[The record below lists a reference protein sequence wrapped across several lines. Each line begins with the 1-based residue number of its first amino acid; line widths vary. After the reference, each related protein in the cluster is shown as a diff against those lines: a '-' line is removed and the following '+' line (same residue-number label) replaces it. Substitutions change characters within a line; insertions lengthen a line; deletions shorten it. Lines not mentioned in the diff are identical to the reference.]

1 MKTPEFIHAE
11 YISDEAVQAVLDVYN
26 KEQSRIIPGHS
37 GQKGTVL
44 HNTKE
49 SLDLG
54 LLIDERHKLPI
65 YLKQLHDI
73 IDNYMRKYPIL
84 ALHQEF
90 GYVDGFNI
98 QYYRPKQGYYKL
110 HTERMSI
117 NEGHRFLVW
126 MTYLTDTK
134 NAGTHFEYLNW
145 SSECKKGL
153 TLIWPTDFPF
163 THRGVISE
171 TEDKMIITG
180 WLGFRKKEDE

>member
-1 MKTPEFIHAE
+1 MKIPKFIHAE
-11 YISDEAVQAVLDVYN
+11 YINNEAVQEVLDVYN
-26 KEQSRIIPGHS
+26 KEQKRIIPGMS
-37 GQKGTVL
+37 GETGLTNTVA
-44 HNTKE
+44 KE

-54 LLIDERHKLPI
+54 VLIDERHKLPI
-65 YLKQLHDI
+65 YLKKLHDI

>member
-1 MKTPEFIHAE
+1 
-11 YISDEAVQAVLDVYN
+11 
-26 KEQSRIIPGHS
+26 
-37 GQKGTVL
+37 
-44 HNTKE
+44 
-49 SLDLG
+49 
-54 LLIDERHKLPI
+54 
-65 YLKQLHDI
+65 
-73 IDNYMRKYPIL
+73 MRKYPIL

>member
-11 YISDEAVQAVLDVYN
+11 YTSEEAVQECLDLYR
-26 KEQSRIIPGHS
+26 KEQNRIIPGWS
-37 GQKGTVL
+37 GEVGQT
-44 HNTKE
+44 NARAKE
-49 SLDLG
+49 SLDIG
-54 LLIDERHKLPI
+54 FKTNEKAKLPK
-65 YLKQLHDI
+65 YFGKLHDI

-84 ALHQEF
+84 SLHEEF
-90 GYVDGFNI
+90 GHAEGFNI
-98 QYYRPKQGYYKL
+98 QYYRPKQGYYKQ
-110 HTERMSI
+110 HSERMSI
-117 NEGHRFLVW
+117 RDGHRLLVW

-163 THRGVISE
+163 THRGIISQ

-180 WLGFRKKEDE
+180 WLGFRKTDE